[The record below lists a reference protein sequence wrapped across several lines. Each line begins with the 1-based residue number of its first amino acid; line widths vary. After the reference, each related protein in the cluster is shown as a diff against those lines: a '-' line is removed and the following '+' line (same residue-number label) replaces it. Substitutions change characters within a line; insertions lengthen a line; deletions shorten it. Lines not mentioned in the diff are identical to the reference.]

1 MMEKKNKQVGLLFSH
16 FKMYAQLLNIVVQ
29 TQATSL
35 LMLLFDLSEKK
46 LFTPEELQE
55 IIDSIMVCND

>member
-1 MMEKKNKQVGLLFSH
+1 MEKKNKQVGLLFSN
-16 FKMYAQLLNIVVQ
+16 FKMYAQLLNIDVQ

-35 LMLLFDLSEKK
+35 LMLLFDLSKKK